1 MMAENISVLNRI
13 GKQRVYGCLTTSI
26 NRIPYMDASLSPR
39 VVMPSLYAQ
48 TGMFSKIVTIT

>member
-13 GKQRVYGCLTTSI
+13 GKQREYGCLTTSI
-26 NRIPYMDASLSPR
+26 NCIPCRDASLSPC

-48 TGMFSKIVTIT
+48 TGMFSKILTIT